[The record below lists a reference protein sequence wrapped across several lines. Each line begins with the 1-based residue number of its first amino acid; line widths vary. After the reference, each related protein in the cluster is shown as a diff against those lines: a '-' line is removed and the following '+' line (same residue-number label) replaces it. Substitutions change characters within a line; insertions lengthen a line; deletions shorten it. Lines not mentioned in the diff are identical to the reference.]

1 VSGPER
7 DLVGYGRHRPRAAWP
22 GGDGVAINVV
32 LVYEEGSE
40 RALPDGDARSD
51 GWGEYA
57 EAAPEGVRDLG
68 GETHYEYGSRAGIW
82 RLARLLDR
90 YELGVTVSATAVAL
104 ERNPEVAAWMAE
116 RGHDLLGHGWRWTDV
131 AAMTRDEERTHLY
144 RALDSYV
151 RVTGARPLG
160 WNSRSFP
167 SVHTRALVA
176 EEGGF
181 AYYSDP
187 CNDDLPYFVEEGGHP
202 LLVVPYSKTT
212 NDSRY
217 LVSPGFGGPSDFVDH
232 CRRALDY
239 LCGETA
245 EQGGAMMTVAVHARW
260 SGQPARAD
268 AVREFVEYALAKPG
282 ARFMRRIEIT
292 RFWLDRYGNS

>member
-1 VSGPER
+1 MSGPER

-144 RALDSYV
+144 RALDL
-151 RVTGARPLG
+151 T
-160 WNSRSFP
+160 
-167 SVHTRALVA
+167 
-176 EEGGF
+176 
-181 AYYSDP
+181 
-187 CNDDLPYFVEEGGHP
+187 
-202 LLVVPYSKTT
+202 
-212 NDSRY
+212 
-217 LVSPGFGGPSDFVDH
+217 
-232 CRRALDY
+232 
-239 LCGETA
+239 CG
-245 EQGGAMMTVAVHARW
+245 
-260 SGQPARAD
+260 
-268 AVREFVEYALAKPG
+268 
-282 ARFMRRIEIT
+282 
-292 RFWLDRYGNS
+292 